1 MEQDAAA
8 RERLRTLVGNWGREV
23 VRLKLELGE
32 VELDAVLSGEY
43 AMDADTRQRS
53 VDVWQELAGDGAGG
67 DDTEGL
73 FAEPSKD
80 DLDQALIAEEAEEVW
95 RRVEEEDA
103 DAEVEAQ
110 SPSPPQSRATP
121 EVATEGIE
129 LSALPGLA
137 GPEQQERS
145 RALLIRVHHTARMEQ
160 YRLGL
165 SDREKLDIQLVMV
178 QIEMALIIHFRE
190 SLPEPG
196 QNWDADRRAKAN
208 EDRLTLFRLLEQKQ
222 KRNYSGLKGAWNR
235 LMGRRKPTV
244 EEVWRRLI
252 ERSEAMM
259 LGMESESDQGH

>member
-8 RERLRTLVGNWGREV
+8 RERLRALVGNWGREV
-23 VRLKLELGE
+23 VSWKLGLAEE
-32 VELDAVLSGEY
+32 ALDAVLSGES

-53 VDVWQELAGDGAGG
+53 VDVWQELAGG
-67 DDTEGL
+67 DDPGDL
-73 FAEPSKD
+73 FAKPSKD

-103 DAEVEAQ
+103 KVEAQ

-121 EVATEGIE
+121 EVATEGPR
-129 LSALPGLA
+129 LSARPGLA

-145 RALLIRVHHTARMEQ
+145 RASLMRVHHTARMEQ
-160 YRLGL
+160 HRLGL

-178 QIEMALIIHFRE
+178 QIEMALITHFRE
-190 SLPEPG
+190 YLPEPG

-208 EDRLTLFRLLEQKQ
+208 EDKLTLFRKLEQDQ

-244 EEVWRRLI
+244 EEVRRRLI

>member
-1 MEQDAAA
+1 M
-8 RERLRTLVGNWGREV
+8 
-23 VRLKLELGE
+23 
-32 VELDAVLSGEY
+32 
-43 AMDADTRQRS
+43 
-53 VDVWQELAGDGAGG
+53 
-67 DDTEGL
+67 
-73 FAEPSKD
+73 
-80 DLDQALIAEEAEEVW
+80 W
-95 RRVEEEDA
+95 RRVEEEE

-121 EVATEGIE
+121 EVATEGPR

-160 YRLGL
+160 HRLGL

-178 QIEMALIIHFRE
+178 QIEMALITDFRE
-190 SLPEPG
+190 YLPEPG

-208 EDRLTLFRLLEQKQ
+208 EDKLTLFRLLEQKQ

>member
-1 MEQDAAA
+1 MAQDAAA
-8 RERLRTLVGNWGREV
+8 RERLRALVGNWGREV
-23 VRLKLELGE
+23 VSWKLGLAEE
-32 VELDAVLSGEY
+32 ELDAVLSGES

-73 FAEPSKD
+73 FAEPPNE

-95 RRVEEEDA
+95 RRVEEE

-160 YRLGL
+160 HRLGL

-178 QIEMALIIHFRE
+178 QIEMSLIIDFRE

-196 QNWDADRRAKAN
+196 QNWDADRRDKEN
-208 EDRLTLFRLLEQKQ
+208 KGRLTLFRLLEQKQ

>member
-43 AMDADTRQRS
+43 AMDAHTRQRF
-53 VDVWQELAGDGAGG
+53 VDVWRELAGG
-67 DDTEGL
+67 DDPE
-73 FAEPSKD
+73 

-95 RRVEEEDA
+95 RRVEEE

-121 EVATEGIE
+121 EVATEGPR
-129 LSALPGLA
+129 LSARPGLA

-145 RALLIRVHHTARMEQ
+145 RASLMRVHHTARMEQ

-178 QIEMALIIHFRE
+178 QIEMVLIIDFRE

-196 QNWDADRRAKAN
+196 QNWDADRRDKEN
-208 EDRLTLFRLLEQKQ
+208 KGRLTLFRLLEQKQ